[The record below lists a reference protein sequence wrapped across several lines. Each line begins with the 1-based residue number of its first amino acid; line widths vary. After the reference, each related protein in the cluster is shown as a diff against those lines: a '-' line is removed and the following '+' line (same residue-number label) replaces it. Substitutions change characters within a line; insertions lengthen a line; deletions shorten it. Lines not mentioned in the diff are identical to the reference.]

1 MTEVANLL
9 IKEMQEKGL
18 KYLDVIEE
26 QEHTIVSVG
35 FNLSSASVKIHVF
48 CENDNNNVAIRCF
61 GFLKVNESQFP
72 KALLCC
78 NELNQKMRWVKFYI
92 GDEGEINIEDDAIV
106 DNVTAGSEL
115 LQLVMRM
122 ASIADDAYPIINR
135 AIWS

>member
-26 QEHTIVSVG
+26 QEHT
-35 FNLSSASVKIHVF
+35 
-48 CENDNNNVAIRCF
+48 NDNNNVAIRCF

-106 DNVTAGSEL
+106 DNITAGSEL